1 MEDKLKKRDKYIFAP
16 YTISF
21 KATFKKKIDIIF

>member
-1 MEDKLKKRDKYIFAP
+1 MEDKLKKHDKYIFAP

-21 KATFKKKIDIIF
+21 KATFKKKKLI